1 MSTPAIAPTNRL
13 EVLRWQVGHDG
24 GFWVI
29 AAALAVSVAFSTLP
43 TPLYGLYEQRDGFGP
58 PMITVVFVA
67 YAVGVIASLYFVG
80 HISDWVGRRQMIIA
94 GTLTE
99 ALAAV
104 VFLAWPEVPG
114 LLLARLISGVGI
126 GALTATATAHL
137 SDLRIIARPG
147 EHQSRS
153 SLIST
158 MVNYGGFSIGPLVG
172 GLLVSYARAPLTT
185 PYLLFLALL
194 LVSALA
200 VTLVPETVARP
211 EVLPAYRP
219 QRVSLPA
226 ASRSTFYGAAIGAFA
241 AFAIN
246 GLVLALV
253 PTLLHQDL
261 HESSTLLAGVT
272 AFAIIAVGVVA
283 QYAFSSMATRGQL
296 RIGLTAMV
304 LGLVA
309 LPVSVLTVHLW
320 LFLLGGILAGVG
332 VGLLFRASV
341 ATAAG
346 LAEWSNRG
354 EVLAALFL
362 AAYAGL
368 VIPVLAVGI
377 ALIWLPSSVA
387 LLAFSVLELV
397 LVSWSGHRTLAALR
411 S

>member
-1 MSTPAIAPTNRL
+1 MSTPAIVPTNRL
-13 EVLRWQVGHDG
+13 EAARWRVGHGG

-94 GTLTE
+94 ATLTE

-114 LLLARLISGVGI
+114 LLLARLVSGVGI

-137 SDLRIIARPG
+137 SELRLISRPG
-147 EHQSRS
+147 EPQARS

-172 GLLVSYARAPLTT
+172 GLLVSYGRAPLST

-194 LVSALA
+194 LICALA
-200 VTLVPETVARP
+200 VALVPETVVRP
-211 EVLPAYRP
+211 EQLPAYRP
-219 QRVSLPA
+219 RRVSLPP
-226 ASRSTFYGAAIGAFA
+226 ASRSTFYAAAIGAFA

-261 HESSTLLAGVT
+261 HESSSLLAGVT
-272 AFAIIAVGVVA
+272 AFAVIAVGVIA
-283 QYAFSSMATRGQL
+283 QFAFSAMGTRGQL

-304 LGLVA
+304 VGLVT

-332 VGLLFRASV
+332 VALLFRTSV

-377 ALIWLPSSVA
+377 ALIWVPSSVA
-387 LLAFSVLELV
+387 LVAFSVLELV

-411 S
+411 G